1 MGSILGLDVGTTTVT
16 ALILDT
22 ASGRVSSVVTIPN
35 ESETTSVT
43 DRALGRSEWDADHML
58 KLATQAMSG
67 LSTKNVLKGIGV
79 TGQMHGMLMVSP
91 SGQPASPFIGWQ
103 DRRGADPTPQGGGS
117 YVETML
123 DLASTTLSE
132 CRPHVG
138 YLGVTIFWMGR
149 QGLLPAGPS
158 KASFL
163 PDFIVSRLT
172 DTEPVTD
179 ATNAA
184 GSGLYDMSDRKWHEE
199 FIHRLG
205 LDFDHLPRV
214 VPSGSPAG
222 TLSAQSALETGL
234 PKGLPV
240 YVACGDNQASF
251 AGSVGDYANSLL
263 VNVGTGGQVSAHVSE
278 TRSIGKLEARPFMD
292 GSDLLVGAGLVGG
305 RSYACLRDFF
315 REVGTSIFGQEEK
328 IDLYET
334 MNRLASRVPPGSEGL
349 RCEPLFTGTRID
361 PDRRGLWEGVGTS
374 NFTPGHMSRALLEGL
389 AQQFHDLYC
398 QMEGLGAGNRSKLVG
413 AGNGIRKNDLLKSV
427 LEESFGMQM
436 SIPVHK
442 EEAAF
447 GAALLAAV
455 GSGEFGS
462 LSDAGAV
469 IRYQ

>member
-1 MGSILGLDVGTTTVT
+1 MGCRSHAETCHTGHVRPVHEK
-16 ALILDT
+16 
-22 ASGRVSSVVTIPN
+22 RVEGHRRDGP
-35 ESETTSVT
+35 
-43 DRALGRSEWDADHML
+43 DAWDAH
-58 KLATQAMSG
+58 
-67 LSTKNVLKGIGV
+67 GV
-79 TGQMHGMLMVSP
+79 T
-91 SGQPASPFIGWQ
+91 F
-103 DRRGADPTPQGGGS
+103 R
-117 YVETML
+117 
-123 DLASTTLSE
+123 STGE
-132 CRPHVG
+132 AI
-138 YLGVTIFWMGR
+138 Y
-149 QGLLPAGPS
+149 
-158 KASFL
+158 
-163 PDFIVSRLT
+163 
-172 DTEPVTD
+172 
-179 ATNAA
+179 
-184 GSGLYDMSDRKWHEE
+184 
-199 FIHRLG
+199 RLG

-222 TLSAQSALETGL
+222 TLSDQSALETGF

-278 TRSIGKLEARPFMD
+278 TRSTGELEARPFMD
-292 GSDLLVGAGLVGG
+292 GRDLLVGAGLVGG
-305 RSYACLRDFF
+305 RSYAWLIDFF